1 MKTTMQDCKNMW
13 LSYEESKKLLKI
25 YEEVEKWTVEW
36 VDEDTFWEE
45 TFKWI
50 NDKMKKNA

>member
-1 MKTTMQDCKNMW
+1 MKTTMQDCKNMG

-36 VDEDTFWEE
+36 VDENTFWEE

-50 NDKMKKNA
+50 NDKMKKNV